1 MWAILSKNRDAGIL
15 MLRIW
20 LGGVFLWI
28 HGMPKLLGM
37 EAFGGDPVKGW
48 QWLGE
53 KVMLWHIAWPPAKF
67 WGFMAMLTE
76 TGGIVLFIIG
86 LLFRP
91 ACLMLVIVMSLGA
104 TFHFTAAKT
113 VSIGLADASHAIE
126 MGILFFCMMF
136 IGPGKYS
143 IDRE

>member
-1 MWAILSKNRDAGIL
+1 MWAILSKNRDAGL
-15 MLRIW
+15 LLLRIW
-20 LGGVFLWI
+20 LGAVFLWI
-28 HGMPKLLGM
+28 HGAPKLLGDKVLKTW
-37 EAFGGDPVKGW
+37 EF
-48 QWLGE
+48 LGQQISH
-53 KVMLWHIAWPPAKF
+53 WGIAWPPPKF

-91 ACLMLVIVMSLGA
+91 ACLLLTVVMAVAA
-104 TFHFTAAKT
+104 TFHFATEKTFAA
-113 VSIGLADASHAIE
+113 GLQAASHPIE
-126 MGILFFCMMF
+126 MGILFFCMIF

>member
-1 MWAILSKNRDAGIL
+1 MWAILSKNRDVGLL

-20 LGGVFLWI
+20 LGAVFLWV
-28 HGMPKLLGM
+28 HGVPKLFIGDVLKKWEFLGQQM
-37 EAFGGDPVKGW
+37 
-48 QWLGE
+48 Q
-53 KVMLWHIAWPPAKF
+53 LWGIGWPPPKF

-76 TGGIVLFIIG
+76 TGGIALFIVG

-91 ACLMLVIVMSLGA
+91 ACLFLTIVMSVAA
-104 TFHFTAAKT
+104 TYQFSTEKTFSAGFASAAHP
-113 VSIGLADASHAIE
+113 LE
-126 MGILFFCMMF
+126 MGILFFCMIF